1 MSNILPEKMP
11 SPTLPDFIRSLVR
24 ELDAMHRE
32 GKVHGGLM
40 GDVKTWLTDDANFA
54 PEKFRAAAI
63 STMGEGQAAA
73 DVADFMTRARLWV
86 SGTTTSD
93 HSAFKAANYSNEM
106 LPISF
111 LKLLENPEAVDS
123 PPAAMSDFSDALC
136 EAPAELPEPAPPAM
150 PMPEMSPPPTVKSP
164 PVPATDGIPIS
175 IALPNGTVGKPYE
188 IEAGRIARAIA
199 GQRKEDPERARIAHM
214 QLPEDCGLIFDS
226 ATGSVSGVPTRS
238 LDQQLLLDYT
248 ASPSSASISCKVSL
262 FVNPDPASLWKDL
275 PTSPD
280 APYQKES
287 LDHMEIKCGHF
298 RVVAAS
304 RRGRSHANRGD
315 FRDDDFAIGHSDTNG
330 WLVVAVADGAGSA
343 KYSRKGSQIAATAA
357 RDRLVAVLSTP
368 EYADLAPPKSPEG
381 SEGAATP
388 RKWLDT
394 LLYETALHAHYKI
407 REEVD
412 QPSETLP
419 EPATIRNYDTT
430 LILLIMKKLDRG
442 FFAATFSIGDGGAGI
457 LYGQDGAEALT
468 HSDGGE
474 HAGQTTFVTIA
485 SSLGN
490 DAANIANRFKM
501 TTAFDFTVA
510 LAMTD
515 GITDPKFPS
524 DAAFADPKC
533 WHSMW
538 DEIRPT
544 VHDSASLLEWM
555 NFFSPGNHDDR
566 TLVAVLP
573 YEESADQ

>member
-1 MSNILPEKMP
+1 MSNILPEKAP
-11 SPTLPDFIRSLVR
+11 SPSLPDFILSLVR
-24 ELDAMHRE
+24 ELDAMHCE

-40 GDVKTWLTDDANFA
+40 GDVKAWLSADATFA
-54 PEKFRAAAI
+54 PEKFRAAA
-63 STMGEGQAAA
+63 TTPTTGEGQTAS
-73 DVADFMTRARLWV
+73 DVADFMNIARLWV
-86 SGTTTSD
+86 SGPTTLD
-93 HSAFKAANYSNEM
+93 HSSFKAANYSNER

-111 LKLLENPEAVDS
+111 LKLLEMREASDC
-123 PPAAMSDFSDALC
+123 PPVAMSDFLDALC
-136 EAPAELPEPAPPAM
+136 EGPAELPEPASPAI
-150 PMPEMSPPPTVKSP
+150 PEPSPPPAAKPP
-164 PVPATDGIPIS
+164 PVPATDGILIS

-188 IEAGRIARAIA
+188 IEPGKIARAIA
-199 GQRKEDPERARIAHM
+199 AQRKEDPERARIVHM
-214 QLPEDCGLIFDS
+214 QLPEDCGLVFDS
-226 ATGSVSGVPTRS
+226 ITGSVSGVPTRS
-238 LDQQLLLDYT
+238 LDEQLQLDYT

-275 PTSPD
+275 PTNPD

-287 LDHMEIKCGHF
+287 LDHKEFKYAHF

-315 FRDDDFAIGHSDTNG
+315 FRDDDFAIGHADATG

-343 KYSRKGSQIAATAA
+343 KYSRKGSLIAATAA

-368 EYADLAPPKSPEG
+368 EYADLAPPQRPEG
-381 SEGAATP
+381 SDDAATP
-388 RKWLDT
+388 RKWLDS

-407 REEVD
+407 REEVEK
-412 QPSETLP
+412 PSETLP

-442 FFAATFSIGDGGAGI
+442 YFAASFSIGDGGAGI
-457 LYGQDGAEALT
+457 LFGEDGAEALT

-501 TTAFDFTVA
+501 TTAFDFTAA

-533 WHSMW
+533 WHDVW
-538 DEIRPT
+538 DEIRPA

-573 YEESADQ
+573 HEESAKQ